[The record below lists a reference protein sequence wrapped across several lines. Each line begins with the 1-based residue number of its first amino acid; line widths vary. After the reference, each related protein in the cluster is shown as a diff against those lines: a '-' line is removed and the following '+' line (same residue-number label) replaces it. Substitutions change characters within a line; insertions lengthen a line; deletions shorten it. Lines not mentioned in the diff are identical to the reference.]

1 MPANAGD
8 RCPLDG
14 HWKCSTCFTYH
25 GAFYVDDDLDDEH
38 TTGLGTYNFEQFQDA
53 LQDAVGD
60 QENIFQRQQDEL
72 TIGLV
77 EDHLETIR
85 PYEVHQPFQ
94 AVSERIGSLPRVETA
109 SEPHLRSHGHG
120 SRIDRF
126 QGLKSHEFT
135 EDVADGDNDEISFAA
150 TMSRDQDLFSDVQG
164 SANMW
169 HRNKRFSSKEEAF
182 GSLPSKAAVR
192 LQENSEA
199 ASTSKSSVKPKNL
212 EVWSEPT
219 QPSATQPT
227 TMGPENDAQNL
238 PESPNG
244 PSYAESMQSDGSVF
258 DLHDSK
264 KVELVEWFVGYL
276 SNELEDIQISTS
288 QQDEVASLLLTYQR
302 GLRLHASSGL
312 ERMFT
317 KFVRHR
323 RNMVAN
329 MLISEHGDPRGSES
343 EVDWQNRI
351 DMLWPTL
358 LFLPMQNLHMPA
370 AQPDDIDLTNI
381 AEEETGYHVESSE
394 LVFAKRFLFNNPHYS
409 WLISRLRCELTL
421 LPTGNTSSAVRNELT
436 RCLGSSGDLSIKL
449 HWDPVDFLQD
459 QYGSQKD
466 SRLADVVCLV
476 GSETCAF
483 ATSCVSYLEL
493 MWPTL
498 GSRLL
503 QFLDSWISSGASA
516 QNSSMSPLR

>member
-8 RCPLDG
+8 RCPIDG
-14 HWKCSTCFTYH
+14 HWKCSNCFTYH
-25 GAFYVDDDLDDEH
+25 RGTYVDDDLDDGH
-38 TTGLGTYNFEQFQDA
+38 PTGLSTYNFEQFQDA
-53 LQDAVGD
+53 FQDAVGS
-60 QENIFQRQQDEL
+60 QGNIFQRQQDEL

-77 EDHLETIR
+77 EEFLETVR
-85 PYEVHQPFQ
+85 PDDVLQ
-94 AVSERIGSLPRVETA
+94 ASQDGVEGIGIVPQLDSAPET
-109 SEPHLRSHGHG
+109 HLRSHGLD
-120 SRIDRF
+120 SRIDQF
-126 QGLKSHEFT
+126 QGLRSHDEFT
-135 EDVADGDNDEISFAA
+135 DFSAGGDDESPFAA
-150 TMSRDQDLFSDVQG
+150 RMAEDQILFSGVQG
-164 SANMW
+164 SANMSD
-169 HRNKRFSSKEEAF
+169 RMKQYRSEEEVLE
-182 GSLPSKAAVR
+182 SLPSNATLRSQA
-192 LQENSEA
+192 NSEA
-199 ASTSKSSVKPKNL
+199 ANTSKSSIKPKNL

-227 TMGPENDAQNL
+227 TMGPDDNAQNP
-238 PESPNG
+238 PESTDG

-276 SNELEDIQISTS
+276 SNELKDIHISTS
-288 QQDEVASLLLTYQR
+288 QQDEVASLLLTYQW
-302 GLRLHASSGL
+302 GLRLNASSGL

-329 MLISEHGDPRGSES
+329 MLISEHGDLPGAES

-351 DMLWPTL
+351 DTLWPTL
-358 LFLPMQNLHMPA
+358 PFLPMQNPHMPA
-370 AQPDDIDLTNI
+370 AQPEDIDLTNI
-381 AEEETGYHVESSE
+381 AEDETSYHVESSE

-409 WLISRLRCELTL
+409 WLISRLRCELAL

-436 RCLGSSGDLSIKL
+436 RCLSSSGDLSIKL
-449 HWDPVDFLQD
+449 HWDPVEFLQD
-459 QYGSQKD
+459 QYGSQQD

-476 GSETCAF
+476 GTETCAF
-483 ATSCVSYLEL
+483 ATLCNSYIEL

-503 QFLDSWISSGASA
+503 QFLDSWISSGTPA
-516 QNSSMSPLR
+516 QDSSMSPL